1 MVIQLAKH
9 VFGASKVAATASTA
23 KLELLKSLGADL
35 AIDYTKE
42 NFEDLPEKFDVVY
55 DSVGQSDRAVK
66 AVKEGGQVLK
76 IVPETLTSSV
86 FVLTSSGSSLEKLKP
101 YLESGKV
108 KPLIDPKGR
117 FPFSKT
123 VEAFSYRDTD
133 RATGKVII
141 YPIP

>member
-1 MVIQLAKH
+1 
-9 VFGASKVAATASTA
+9 
-23 KLELLKSLGADL
+23 
-35 AIDYTKE
+35 
-42 NFEDLPEKFDVVY
+42 
-55 DSVGQSDRAVK
+55 VK

-76 IVPETLTSSV
+76 IVPETPTASV
-86 FVLTSSGSSLEKLKP
+86 FVLTSNGSSLEKLKP

-123 VEAFSYRDTD
+123 VEAFSYLETN
-133 RATGKVII
+133 RATGKVIV